1 MDDRQLEKILKDIEV
16 PAPEGNAK
24 KRAVNLALV
33 EFDKHQKEKT
43 EKRQGFSLFGR
54 LTDSSDKNA
63 RRTVMQKRLVY
74 GGMATAMVV
83 VLATTLSM
91 EMVTHSPG
99 GGKGSLSEFAHNI
112 VASPSWFG
120 VKQQQTFSMVT
131 RAPDMKVAPGR
142 ENVSQ
147 TYAKA
152 VEEQN
157 KQRVEKAISNGASAL
172 PAPVSTPVGRLA
184 SNEMNR
190 PTDDGRIAGREQE
203 MASADAAAPKAS
215 VPMGKLNAGE
225 DPIER
230 WRHIPQQEPAKKAE
244 MRSRA
249 DVVGQAAGGVTY
261 EADRLMRQK
270 MPETKAA
277 AAPPASVAIAPGII
291 APQPPIVMNDEEI
304 GQNYYKDVGRDKFE
318 HVEDN
323 PPKAVSA
330 EPVSTFSLDVDTTS
344 YSFMRRQINEGVLP
358 QKDAVRIEE
367 MVNYFEYDYALP
379 ESKEQPFK
387 PTVTVTPS
395 PWKDGN
401 MLMHIAIKGYDIPST
416 ERPHS
421 NLVFL
426 LDTSGSMN
434 SPDKL
439 PLVIQ
444 SMKLLLDTLNPDD
457 TVAIVTYAGNAGTAL
472 EPTAVRDKS
481 KILSAL
487 DSLGAGGSTAG
498 AEGIRQAYALAEAH
512 YDKKSVNRV
521 ILATDGDFNVG
532 ITNHEELKSYI
543 ERKRETGIFLSV
555 LGFGQGNLNDQM
567 MQELAQN
574 GNGVAAYI
582 DNLNEAR
589 KVLVK
594 EATSTLFPIAKD
606 VKIQVEFNPATVAEY
621 RLVGY
626 ETRHLNREDFNNDK
640 IDAGDV
646 GAGKAV
652 TAIYEITPVGGP
664 RLMDESRYAATGA
677 KEADVRCIGG
687 APGQRCGGNDES
699 VVAQK
704 VKADANFGSEYA
716 FLKIRYKLPD
726 EDTSHLITTP
736 VDMNHTQLLNGQA
749 CPALTACESNKASDD
764 VRFSVAVAGF
774 GQLLKGGK
782 YTGKLTYD
790 DVLSAAQDAKGKDE
804 YGYRSEFIQLVRLA
818 KSAAALQKN

>member
-1 MDDRQLEKILKDIEV
+1 MDDRQLEKILKDIEI

-54 LTDSSDKNA
+54 LIDSSDKNA

-74 GGMATAMVV
+74 GGMATAMV
-83 VLATTLSM
+83 LLMATTVSLYHVNHPALKNVIS
-91 EMVTHSPG
+91 SN
-99 GGKGSLSEFAHNI
+99 GSGTADFSSVAANI
-112 VASPSWFG
+112 TTSQSWFSG
-120 VKQQQTFSMVT
+120 LDGKAKEQQL
-131 RAPDMKVAPGR
+131 AKNEP
-142 ENVSQ
+142 VSQ

-152 VEEQN
+152 IEESN
-157 KQRVEKAISNGASAL
+157 KQNVEKAIKSGTSSL
-172 PAPVSTPVGRLA
+172 PVPVSTPTGKLSVGEA
-184 SNEMNR
+184 YQPS
-190 PTDDGRIAGREQE
+190 DDGRIAGRREFE
-203 MASADAAAPKAS
+203 AADSAVAAKPS
-215 VPMGKLNAGE
+215 VPM
-225 DPIER
+225 
-230 WRHIPQQEPAKKAE
+230 QEPAKKAE

-249 DVVGQAAGGVTY
+249 DVAGQAAGGVTY
-261 EADRLMRQK
+261 EADRLVRQK
-270 MPETKAA
+270 MPETKTA

-401 MLMHIAIKGYDIPST
+401 MLMHIAIKGYDIPSI

-567 MQELAQN
+567 MLELAQN

-664 RLMDESRYAATGA
+664 RLMDESRYAATGT
-677 KEADVRCIGG
+677 KEADARCIGG

-716 FLKIRYKLPD
+716 FLKIRYKLPN
-726 EDTSHLITTP
+726 EDTSRLITTP